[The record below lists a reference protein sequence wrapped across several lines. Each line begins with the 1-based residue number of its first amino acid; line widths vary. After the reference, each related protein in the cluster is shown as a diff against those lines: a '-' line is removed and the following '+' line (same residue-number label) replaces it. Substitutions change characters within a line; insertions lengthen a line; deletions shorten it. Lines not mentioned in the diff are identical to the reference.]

1 MKNPIAVLLLTFS
14 AGAVACGTTH
24 YIDTDRYGNNIC
36 RDMDG
41 KMVAIQGTVQN
52 CPAFYQNSSDKYGNE
67 FCGLGKI
74 HAYDLSKGCLSFMS
88 DDFDKHGNKI
98 CTLNGKPVISLIK
111 NIKR

>member
-1 MKNPIAVLLLTFS
+1 MKNLIAALLLTIATGS
-14 AGAVACGTTH
+14 IACGH
-24 YIDTDRYGNNIC
+24 SQSIDTDQYGNNIC
-36 RDMDG
+36 RDMNG
-41 KMVAIQGTVQN
+41 NMIAIEGTIQN
-52 CPAFYQNSSDKYGNE
+52 CPAFYQNGSDKYGNE

-98 CTLNGKPVISLIK
+98 CTLNGKPVMSLIK